1 MRTTSTATQRPRS
14 DALDRARGYEN
25 LEPWFHRMA
34 AAGADGPR
42 RKALRDHIIE
52 QGLPLAD
59 HIARR
64 FSGRNE
70 HVEDLQQAARL
81 GLVLA
86 VDRFDVSLGKP
97 FLAYAIPTIMGEV
110 RRHFRDHTWAVH
122 VPRPVKDLNSRTAAA
137 TEALTQR
144 LRRAPTCAELAA
156 ELGVGI
162 DELTLAQLASNGYRS
177 DPIDASGTDD
187 DDAPTTPAK
196 AYSVD
201 ERCYSLIE
209 EAMTLR
215 PLLAQLPD
223 HERELLVMRF
233 YESMSQT
240 QIAQRIGASQMS
252 VSRRLFRTLDRL
264 RCQARPDDG
273 APSDE

>member
-1 MRTTSTATQRPRS
+1 MRTATQRQPS

-34 AAGADGPR
+34 EADGPQ
-42 RKALRDHIIE
+42 RKALRARIIE

-70 HVEDLQQAARL
+70 NVDDLEQAARL

-86 VDRFDVSLGKP
+86 VDRFDVSRGKP

-110 RRHFRDHTWAVH
+110 RRHFRDYTWAVH

-137 TEALTQR
+137 AESLTHR
-144 LRRAPTCAELAA
+144 LKRAPTCAEVAA
-156 ELGVGI
+156 ELGVGT

-177 DPIDASGTDD
+177 DPIDTGSDD
-187 DDAPTTPAK
+187 DDTPGTPAK
-196 AYSVD
+196 AYSV
-201 ERCYSLIE
+201 EEPCYSLIE

-215 PLLAQLPD
+215 PLLTQLPE

-240 QIAQRIGASQMS
+240 QIAQRIGASQIS

-264 RCQARPDDG
+264 RCQALPADG
-273 APSDE
+273 